1 MNYLSWTQCNVARPS
16 LHSLTFISTADN
28 LKAVYQRAL
37 AHAALCNEDEAHR
50 DFSRVLQL
58 DPKFKPIVK
67 QEIKK
72 MSQNIR
78 VKCINEKKNYR
89 TSTQEK
95 WGKKAQAKR
104 GKKMK
109 KGVTWA
115 DESKMSGRN
124 DEGQLARSDC
134 VDKSEES
141 CSVKEGNK
149 YEGQDE
155 KKNCEIKKDQSF
167 LTLKEAKEKTVAVDK
182 DRDSVQSSVLGD
194 SSQRSQT
201 DTGATETLL
210 TNDITKKNDGQ
221 DGITDDKIASSAK
234 PDKDASSGA
243 SREERLTET
252 TGDDETEESYW
263 I

>member
-1 MNYLSWTQCNVARPS
+1 MNYLSWSQCNVARPS

-28 LKAVYQRAL
+28 LKAVYQQAL

-72 MSQNIR
+72 MSENIR
-78 VKCINEKKNYR
+78 VKCINENKNYW

-95 WGKKAQAKR
+95 WEKKAQAKR

-124 DEGQLARSDC
+124 DEGQLARSGC
-134 VDKSEES
+134 GDKSEES

-149 YEGQDE
+149 DEGQDE
-155 KKNCEIKKDQSF
+155 KKNCENKKDESS
-167 LTLKEAKEKTVAVDK
+167 LTLKEAKEKTAAVDK
-182 DRDSVQSSVLGD
+182 DRDSVQSNVLGD
-194 SSQRSQT
+194 TQRSQT

-221 DGITDDKIASSAK
+221 DEITEEKQESPTK

-243 SREERLTET
+243 SREERLTDT

>member
-1 MNYLSWTQCNVARPS
+1 MARPS

-67 QEIKK
+67 KEIKK
-72 MSQNIR
+72 MSENIR
-78 VKCINEKKNYR
+78 VKCIKENKNYW

-95 WGKKAQAKR
+95 WEKKAQAKR

-124 DEGQLARSDC
+124 DEGQLARSGC
-134 VDKSEES
+134 G
-141 CSVKEGNK
+141 VKEGNK

-155 KKNCEIKKDQSF
+155 KENCENKKDQSF
-167 LTLKEAKEKTVAVDK
+167 LTLKEEKEKTVAVDK

-194 SSQRSQT
+194 STQRSHP

-221 DGITDDKIASSAK
+221 DGITDEKIASSAK
-234 PDKDASSGA
+234 PDKDASCGA
-243 SREERLTET
+243 SKEERLTDT
-252 TGDDETEESYW
+252 TGDDETEESY
-263 I
+263 